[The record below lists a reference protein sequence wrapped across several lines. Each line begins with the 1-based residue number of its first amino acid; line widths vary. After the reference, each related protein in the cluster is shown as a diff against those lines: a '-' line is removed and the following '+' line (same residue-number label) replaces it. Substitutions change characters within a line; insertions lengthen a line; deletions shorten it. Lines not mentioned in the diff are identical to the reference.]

1 MAWLFIIT
9 RFFLEYVGMHAMLDA
24 RVRVRNVIAVVVTM
38 NIMAIKSGII
48 VGHGF
53 LVHGNV
59 LSSDGQRAKFF
70 GTGRC
75 GHGVFGHGRARAMPL
90 FKLFG
95 TGTNH
100 RAMGTK
106 RA

>member
-1 MAWLFIIT
+1 MS
-9 RFFLEYVGMHAMLDA
+9 D
-24 RVRVRNVIAVVVTM
+24 
-38 NIMAIKSGII
+38 
-48 VGHGF
+48 
-53 LVHGNV
+53 
-59 LSSDGQRAKFF
+59 SDGQRAKFF

-75 GHGVFGHGRARAMPL
+75 GHGVCGHGRARAMPL